1 VIAHNR
7 KGTIENQASDMA
19 TKTQVPEV
27 SEFASEKAEWIEAFD
42 DVVAGNWENAAEL
55 LQALRLRARE
65 AGVAIPNEF
74 ASPFRNTIPKH
85 DEVPYPGDRAMERR
99 IEALIRWNA
108 MAMVHGQNKKDPG
121 IGGHISTYSSQAT
134 LQEVGYNHFFHAK
147 YIADDGSEQPG
158 DLIYHQG
165 HASPGVYARAYLLDR
180 LNDDHLKN
188 FRHELR
194 DKPGLSSYPHPWLM
208 PDFWNFPTV
217 SMGIG
222 PLNAIYQARFMRY
235 LENRG
240 LLKPVP
246 RKVWAF
252 LGDGEC
258 DEVDTLGA
266 VSLGAREKLDNLVFV
281 VNCNLQRLDGPVR
294 GNKRIIDE
302 LEGVFL
308 GAGWNVIKVI
318 WGSDWD
324 ELFARDHSGLL
335 LRRMEECVD
344 GDFQTYK
351 AKDGAY
357 LREHFF
363 GKYPELLELVK
374 DYTDDQ
380 LIHLRRGGHDPVK
393 VYNAYKRAV
402 EHKGSPTVVLAMT
415 VKGFGLGSAQ
425 ARNATHSE
433 KKLTDEAL
441 SAFVKAFDIPI
452 PDSAAKAGVPYRPA
466 QDSPEIVYMQEHR
479 AALGGFLPAR
489 FNPKLD
495 IKTPDLKFFTEWTAG
510 SNGRAVSTTMGFV
523 SILRALMKDPS
534 IGKLV
539 VPITPDEGRT
549 FGLESAIRQVGIY
562 SPEGQ
567 RYTPHDKDMLLFYRE
582 EQDGQILEE
591 GITEA
596 GSMASFTAAGQAYS
610 TYRVPA
616 IPFYMYYS
624 MFGFQRIG
632 DMAWA
637 FADARGKGFLM
648 GGTAG
653 RTTMLGEG
661 LQHQDGHSHVL
672 ASTIPTCVTYD
683 PAYVYELA
691 VILQDGMKRMYEKGE
706 HCFYYITMYNED
718 YAMPAMPE
726 GAAEGILKGI
736 YKFRAAEV
744 AGVKGK
750 AAVQLFGSGPI
761 LNEVL
766 RAQEILAQDHKIAAD
781 VWSVTSYTE
790 LRREAIATE
799 RWNRLHPAEPARKT
813 YIETALEGADGPI
826 IATSDYMKS
835 LPDVLAPWLQLK
847 GKNRLVTLGTD
858 GFGRSDNRQH
868 LRRHFEVDA
877 ESIVAATLSKLA
889 RDGQMDA
896 KKAQAAIAKLGL
908 NPDAPDPAR
917 A

>member
-1 VIAHNR
+1 M
-7 KGTIENQASDMA
+7 T
-19 TKTQVPEV
+19 TKTEVPAKADFSAEV
-27 SEFASEKAEWIEAFD
+27 AEWIEAFD
-42 DVVAGNWENAAEL
+42 EVVAEEWENGADL
-55 LQALRLRARE
+55 LKALRQRGRE
-65 AGVAIPNEF
+65 AGVAVPNEF
-74 ASPFRNTIPKH
+74 ATPFCNTIPKH
-85 DEVPYPGDRAMERR
+85 DEVPYPGDRKLEKR

-108 MAMVHGQNKKDPG
+108 MAMVHGQNKKDAG

-134 LQEVGYNHFFHAK
+134 LQEVGYNHFFRAK

-158 DLIYHQG
+158 DFIYHQG
-165 HASPGVYARAYLLDR
+165 HASPGVYARSYLLGR

-240 LLKPVP
+240 LLKPVN
-246 RKVWAF
+246 RKIWAF
-252 LGDGEC
+252 LGDGET

-266 VSLGAREKLDNLVFV
+266 ISLGAREKLDNLIFI

-335 LRRMEECVD
+335 LRRMSECVD

-357 LREHFF
+357 LRKHFF

-380 LIHLRRGGHDPVK
+380 LIHLHRGGHDPLK
-393 VYNAYKRAV
+393 VYNAYKRAA
-402 EHKGSPTVVLAMT
+402 EHKGGPSVVLAMT
-415 VKGFGLGSAQ
+415 VKGYGLGSAQ

-433 KKLTDEAL
+433 KKLGDDAL
-441 SAFVKAFDIPI
+441 AAFVKTFDIPI
-452 PDSAAKAGVPYRPA
+452 PVEAALNATPYRPS
-466 QDSPEIVYMQEHR
+466 QESPEMVYMQQRR
-479 AALGGFLPAR
+479 ADLGGYLPMRTVPAST
-489 FNPKLD
+489 FKAPELS
-495 IKTPDLKFFTEWTAG
+495 FFKEWTDG
-510 SNGRAVSTTMGFV
+510 SGGRAVSTTMGFI
-523 SILRALMKDPS
+523 SMLRGLLKDAT

-539 VPITPDEGRT
+539 VPIVPDEGRT
-549 FGLESAIRQVGIY
+549 FGLESVIRQVGIY
-562 SPEGQ
+562 APEGQ

-610 TYRVPA
+610 TYKVPT

-632 DMAWA
+632 DMVWA
-637 FADARGKGFLM
+637 AADCALQGLTDGRYWPGARRCSARRLAASRT
-648 GGTAG
+648 GT
-653 RTTMLGEG
+653 
-661 LQHQDGHSHVL
+661 SHVL
-672 ASTIPTCVTYD
+672 ASTVPTCVSYD
-683 PAYVYELA
+683 PAFVYELA
-691 VILQDGMKRMYEKGE
+691 VVVQNGMKRMYEDME
-706 HCFYYITMYNED
+706 DAFFYITMYNED
-718 YAMPAMPE
+718 YAMPAMPAGCE
-726 GAAEGILKGI
+726 EGILKGI
-736 YKFRAAEV
+736 YKFRAAANGEATV
-744 AGVKGK
+744 CSCLGRGR
-750 AAVQLFGSGPI
+750 FW
-761 LNEVL
+761 NEVL
-766 RAQEILAQDHKIAAD
+766 RAQEILAEKYQIAAD

-799 RWNRLHPAEPARKT
+799 RWNRLHPAEPEKKT
-813 YIETALEGADGPI
+813 YNETALAGAKGPI
-826 IATSDYMKS
+826 IAASDYMKS
-835 LPDVLAPWLQLK
+835 LPDVMAPWLNEN
-847 GKNRLVTLGTD
+847 GKCRLVTLGTD
-858 GFGRSDNRQH
+858 GFGRSDNREH
-868 LRRHFEVDA
+868 LRRHFEVNA
-877 ESIVAATLSKLA
+877 ESIAGATLSRLA
-889 RDGQMDA
+889 REGKIKG
-896 KKAQAAIAKLGL
+896 KKAQAALAELGL
-908 NPDAPDPAR
+908 DVEARDPAR